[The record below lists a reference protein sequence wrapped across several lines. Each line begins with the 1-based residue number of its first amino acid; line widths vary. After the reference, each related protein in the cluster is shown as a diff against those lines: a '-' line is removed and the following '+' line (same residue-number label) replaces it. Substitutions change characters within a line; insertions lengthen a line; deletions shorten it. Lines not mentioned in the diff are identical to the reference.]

1 MKRLIS
7 SKIAETDD
15 LGNIVIT
22 ISKDLRHHLGIHDG
36 DMFSF
41 EAFLNDDGTI
51 LIQKQTPILYISGE
65 IDRIKN
71 AVLDNEAA
79 EDIRE
84 EVFKHLNSIEELIKT
99 VRE

>member
-1 MKRLIS
+1 
-7 SKIAETDD
+7 
-15 LGNIVIT
+15 
-22 ISKDLRHHLGIHDG
+22 
-36 DMFSF
+36 MFSF

-51 LIQKQTPILYISGE
+51 LIQKQTPILCISGE

-84 EVFKHLNSIEELIKT
+84 EVFRHLNGIEELIKNSK
-99 VRE
+99 RIGGKYEYESYWNY

>member
-1 MKRLIS
+1 MKRLIC

-15 LGNIVIT
+15 LGNIVVT

-41 EAFLNDDGTI
+41 EAFLND
-51 LIQKQTPILYISGE
+51 
-65 IDRIKN
+65 RIKN

-84 EVFKHLNSIEELIKT
+84 EVFRHLNGIEELIKT